1 MKYFFFSLFFC
12 FTFSKVIF
20 AQNTAVNTN
29 EKLVYTA
36 SYTLSGLLTEIA
48 QISLETSPVK
58 TSTATLMKLKFTAT
72 TFSKFDN
79 FFKVRDLY
87 ESYVNPKTLTP
98 LLYKRDIS
106 EGGFKKMEQYKFNHK
121 TNTIDC
127 VIRKFQKNGEFED
140 KLTVPNTGNTR
151 DLVATIYNIR
161 NLDFSKIKNGESKS
175 FSFLF
180 DAKEK
185 FMVVKYLGKETI
197 STNLGKKECYKLAVS
212 LKNDNSLKGTNDN
225 LLWLSA
231 DVSKIPLLA
240 KFKIAIGT
248 GELKIKSATG
258 LLN

>member
-1 MKYFFFSLFFC
+1 MKYYCFSLFLFLA
-12 FTFSKVIF
+12 SSNVIF
-20 AQNTAVNTN
+20 SQNIAVNTN

-58 TSTATLMKLKFTAT
+58 TSTATLLKLKFTAT

-121 TNTIDC
+121 EKNIDC

-140 KLTVPNTGNTR
+140 KLTVPNSGSTR
-151 DLVATIYNIR
+151 DLVATIYNVR
-161 NLDFSKIKNGESKS
+161 NIDFSKLKTGESKS

-197 STNLGKKECYKLAVS
+197 STNLGKKECHKLAVS

-231 DVSKIPLLA
+231 DVAKIPVLA

>member
-1 MKYFFFSLFFC
+1 MKYFCISLFFY
-12 FTFSKVIF
+12 FSITNVVL

-48 QISLETSPVK
+48 QISLETSPIK
-58 TSTATLMKLKFTAT
+58 TSTATLLKLKFTAT

-98 LLYKRDIS
+98 LLYKRDIA

-121 TNTIDC
+121 EKNIDC

-140 KLTVPNTGNTR
+140 KLTVPNSGNTR
-151 DLVATIYNIR
+151 DLVATIYNVR
-161 NLDFSKIKNGESKS
+161 NLDFSKIKTGESKS
-175 FSFLF
+175 FYFLF
-180 DAKEK
+180 DGKEK
-185 FMVVKYLGKETI
+185 FMVVKYLGKEVI
-197 STNLGKKECYKLAVS
+197 SSNLGKKECYKLAVS

-231 DVSKIPLLA
+231 DVAKIPVLA

>member
-1 MKYFFFSLFFC
+1 MVLFLASQNLIFS
-12 FTFSKVIF
+12 
-20 AQNTAVNTN
+20 QNTAVNTN
-29 EKLVYTA
+29 EKLIYTA

-48 QISLETSPVK
+48 QISLETSPIK

-98 LLYKRDIS
+98 LLYKRDIA

-121 TNTIDC
+121 AKNIDC
-127 VIRKFQKNGEFED
+127 VIRKFQKDGEFED
-140 KLTVPNTGNTR
+140 KLTVPNAGNTR
-151 DLVATIYNIR
+151 DLVTTIYNVR
-161 NLDFSKIKNGESKS
+161 NVDFTKLKAGQSKS

-231 DVSKIPLLA
+231 DVAKIPVLA

-248 GELKIKSATG
+248 GELKINSATG

>member
-1 MKYFFFSLFFC
+1 MKSFLLVIFFC
-12 FTFSKVIF
+12 FSVSIVNY
-20 AQNTAVNTN
+20 AQNNAVNTD
-29 EKLVYTA
+29 EKLVYIA

-58 TSTATLMKLKFTAT
+58 TSTATLLKLKFTAT

-98 LLYKRDIS
+98 LLYKRDIV
-106 EGGFKKMEQYKFNHK
+106 EGGFKRIEQYKFNHK
-121 TNTIDC
+121 TKTIDC
-127 VIRKFQKNGEFED
+127 FVHKFQKNGEFKENIS
-140 KLTVPNTGNTR
+140 VPNSGNTK
-151 DLVATIYNIR
+151 DLIATIYNVR
-161 NLDFSKIKNGESKS
+161 NLDFTKLKVGQTKS
-175 FSFLF
+175 FHFIF
-180 DAKEK
+180 DTAEK
-185 FMVVKYLGKETI
+185 IITIKYLGKETI
-197 STNLGKKECYKLAVS
+197 NSNVGKKECYKMSLT
-212 LKNDNSLKGTNDN
+212 LKNDNALKGTNDN

-231 DVSKIPLLA
+231 DVAKIPVLA

>member
-1 MKYFFFSLFFC
+1 MKYYCFSLFLFLASSNV
-12 FTFSKVIF
+12 FFS
-20 AQNTAVNTN
+20 QNTAVNTN

-58 TSTATLMKLKFTAT
+58 TSTATLLKLKFTAT

-98 LLYKRDIS
+98 LLYKRDIA

-121 TNTIDC
+121 DKNIDC
-127 VIRKFQKNGEFED
+127 VIRKFQKDGEFED

-151 DLVATIYNIR
+151 DLVATIYNVR
-161 NLDFSKIKNGESKS
+161 NLDFSKLKTGESKS

-185 FMVVKYLGKETI
+185 FMIIKYLGKETI

-212 LKNDNSLKGTNDN
+212 LKNDNSLKGANDN

-231 DVSKIPLLA
+231 DVVKIPVLA

-258 LLN
+258 LLK

>member
-1 MKYFFFSLFFC
+1 MKLINFLLILC
-12 FTFSKVIF
+12 FLVGNVIYS
-20 AQNTAVNTN
+20 QNTAVNTN
-29 EKLVYTA
+29 EKLLYTA

-98 LLYKRDIS
+98 LLYKRDIA
-106 EGGFKKMEQYKFNHK
+106 EGGFKKMEQYKFNHIEK
-121 TNTIDC
+121 NIYC

-140 KLTVPNTGNTR
+140 KLTVPNAGNTR
-151 DLVATIYNIR
+151 DLVATIYNVR
-161 NLDFSKIKNGESKS
+161 NLDFSKIKTGESKS

-180 DAKEK
+180 DGKEK
-185 FMVVKYLGKETI
+185 FMVVKYLGKEVV
-197 STNLGKKECYKLAVS
+197 SSNLGKKECYKLAVS

-225 LLWLSA
+225 LLWLST
-231 DVSKIPLLA
+231 DVAKIPVLA

-258 LLN
+258 LLK